1 MTTYTDIQDEPYTG
15 VLFSPM
21 EYSYS
26 APCHTVRPGGTE
38 FTALIYNCLWAHM
51 FMHIAMNQYCS
62 PTVATSL
69 KGCMVNLSL

>member
-38 FTALIYNCLWAHM
+38 FTALIIVYGHTL